1 MGRPI
6 PHTGSDPTRH
16 FPLGIIPHGYSV
28 LDFKLKGLFKLSQV
42 RMNVFTNDVLAGGT
56 ITGFR
61 MLNPRGGVD
70 PLGVGV
76 AQTSLNDDGRLL
88 LDDIGHLV
96 QRHLLVVDIVV
107 AAVDVVAHNSGV
119 GSLQGWGC
127 DGHGRGLLLLLSWTA
142 FHLEIVTYLRYG
154 VNNVDEK
161 KVVVKVGFEALNI
174 DDNIAAANEITENT
188 INEGED
194 EEDLESVEEFR
205 RF

>member
-1 MGRPI
+1 M
-6 PHTGSDPTRH
+6 
-16 FPLGIIPHGYSV
+16 
-28 LDFKLKGLFKLSQV
+28 
-42 RMNVFTNDVLAGGT
+42 LAGGT
-56 ITGFR
+56 ITRFR

-88 LDDIGHLV
+88 LDNIGLSV
-96 QRHLLVVDIVV
+96 QSHLL
-107 AAVDVVAHNSGV
+107 AVDKVVAHNSGV

-161 KVVVKVGFEALNI
+161 KVVKVGFEALNI

-194 EEDLESVEEFR
+194 EEDLDFWSRIPEILRPSAT
-205 RF
+205 